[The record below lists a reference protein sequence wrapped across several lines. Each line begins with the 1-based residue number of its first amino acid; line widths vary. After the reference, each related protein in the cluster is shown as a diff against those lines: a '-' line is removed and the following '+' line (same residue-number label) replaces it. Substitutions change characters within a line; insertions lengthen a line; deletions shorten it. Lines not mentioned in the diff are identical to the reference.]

1 MASQRLTLFNRIKD
15 SDIYFSF
22 IKSPTAIVSS
32 VILVIIFFCSFFVEF
47 VAPFNPFDPSSLS
60 LMEAFTPPSWSEK
73 GVAKFI
79 LGTDGQGRDMLS
91 TILYGSR
98 ISLIV
103 GFSAILFSLIL
114 GVTLGLTAGYFGGKY
129 EMIVMRLT
137 DVQLTVPSILMALL
151 VDGIARG
158 IISREMHDVMA
169 IYVLIFAIGISEW
182 PQFARVSRAATL
194 VEKNKDYVSA
204 STIIGVSN
212 ILIMFKHILPNIMR
226 PVLVIGTIGLAL
238 AIIAESTLSFLG
250 VGVPPTTPSLGTL
263 IRIGNDFL
271 FSGEWWITFF
281 PAIFLVLLAF
291 SINLLGELD
300 ERHLESKIK
309 LMSFLKI
316 KNLSVDYKM
325 RRETINAA
333 KNVNIDVNKG
343 EILGLV
349 GESGSGKSTVG
360 NAIINLIDE
369 PGRVSNGSIVLDGI
383 DIHADAQNIVKYR
396 GKKIGLIFQDP
407 QTSLNPILTIG
418 DQLIETMQTH
428 LNLSANDAKNKA
440 INLLKEVGIKD
451 AETRFNNYPHQFS
464 GGMRQRVVI
473 SLALCCEPELLIADE
488 PTTALDV
495 SIQSQILDLI
505 KKLTKERNLAVIL
518 ITHDMG
524 VIAETTDRVAVMKNG
539 DLVEIGP
546 TKELLTK
553 PKEIYT
559 KSLVSSVP
567 PTNKKISRFKIIEK
581 ENKKQSDTNIK
592 ILNRW
597 VKKEISDKDLV
608 KVESLSKTFDDSF
621 FTESSKNSV
630 MAVNDVSFSIKEGQ
644 SFGLVGE
651 SGSGKSTIAKM
662 IVNLFKPSSGDI
674 YFNDVC
680 ITKIKSNKEMLK
692 FRKQIQMIFQ
702 DPYSSLNG
710 RLKVKDIVSE
720 PIKLHNPSVTSKDL
734 DDYIYDLLES
744 VELTQQS
751 AERYPHEFSGGQRQR
766 ISIARALATQ
776 PRLCWFVMNQL
787 LL

>member
-1 MASQRLTLFNRIKD
+1 MT
-15 SDIYFSF
+15 
-22 IKSPTAIVSS
+22 
-32 VILVIIFFCSFFVEF
+32 
-47 VAPFNPFDPSSLS
+47 
-60 LMEAFTPPSWSEK
+60 
-73 GVAKFI
+73 
-79 LGTDGQGRDMLS
+79 
-91 TILYGSR
+91 
-98 ISLIV
+98 
-103 GFSAILFSLIL
+103 
-114 GVTLGLTAGYFGGKY
+114 
-129 EMIVMRLT
+129 
-137 DVQLTVPSILMALL
+137 
-151 VDGIARG
+151 
-158 IISREMHDVMA
+158 
-169 IYVLIFAIGISEW
+169 
-182 PQFARVSRAATL
+182 
-194 VEKNKDYVSA
+194 
-204 STIIGVSN
+204 
-212 ILIMFKHILPNIMR
+212 
-226 PVLVIGTIGLAL
+226 
-238 AIIAESTLSFLG
+238 
-250 VGVPPTTPSLGTL
+250 
-263 IRIGNDFL
+263 
-271 FSGEWWITFF
+271 
-281 PAIFLVLLAF
+281 
-291 SINLLGELD
+291 
-300 ERHLESKIK
+300 
-309 LMSFLKI
+309 FLKI
-316 KNLSVDYKM
+316 SNLSVNYEM
-325 RRETINAA
+325 RRETVYAA
-333 KNVNIDVNKG
+333 KKVNINVEKG

-369 PGRVSNGSIVLDGI
+369 PGKVSEGTIILDRT
-383 DIHADAQNIVKYR
+383 DIYENPENILKLR

-418 DQLIETMQTH
+418 EQLIETIQTH
-428 LNLSANDAKNKA
+428 LKINTEEAKNKA

-524 VIAETTDRVAVMKNG
+524 VISETTSRVAVMKNG

-546 TKELLTK
+546 TKEILTN

-559 KSLVSSVP
+559 KALVSSVP
-567 PTNKKISRFKIIEK
+567 PTNKKINRFKIIEK
-581 ENKKQSDTNIK
+581 ENKSENETNIK

-597 VKKEISDKDLV
+597 TKKEIIDQELV
-608 KVESLSKTFDDSF
+608 KVKNLSKTFDDNF
-621 FTESSKNSV
+621 FTENSKNSV
-630 MAVNDVSFSIKEGQ
+630 MAVDNVSFDIREGE

-662 IVNLFKPSSGDI
+662 IVNLYSPSTGEINFD
-674 YFNDVC
+674 NVC
-680 ITKIKSNKEMLK
+680 ITKIKSNKEMMK

-720 PIKLHNPSVTSKDL
+720 PIKLHNPTISSKDL
-734 DDYIYDLLES
+734 DSYIYDLLES

-776 PRLCWFVMNQL
+776 PRLLVCDEPTSALDVSIQAQILNLLKDLQEQL
-787 LL
+787 NLTILFISHDLPVVRQMCDRIAVLKNGKICEISKTEELFKNPSHNYTKELLKLMPKIESIYN

>member
-1 MASQRLTLFNRIKD
+1 
-15 SDIYFSF
+15 
-22 IKSPTAIVSS
+22 
-32 VILVIIFFCSFFVEF
+32 
-47 VAPFNPFDPSSLS
+47 
-60 LMEAFTPPSWSEK
+60 
-73 GVAKFI
+73 
-79 LGTDGQGRDMLS
+79 
-91 TILYGSR
+91 
-98 ISLIV
+98 
-103 GFSAILFSLIL
+103 
-114 GVTLGLTAGYFGGKY
+114 
-129 EMIVMRLT
+129 
-137 DVQLTVPSILMALL
+137 
-151 VDGIARG
+151 
-158 IISREMHDVMA
+158 
-169 IYVLIFAIGISEW
+169 
-182 PQFARVSRAATL
+182 
-194 VEKNKDYVSA
+194 
-204 STIIGVSN
+204 
-212 ILIMFKHILPNIMR
+212 
-226 PVLVIGTIGLAL
+226 
-238 AIIAESTLSFLG
+238 
-250 VGVPPTTPSLGTL
+250 
-263 IRIGNDFL
+263 
-271 FSGEWWITFF
+271 
-281 PAIFLVLLAF
+281 
-291 SINLLGELD
+291 
-300 ERHLESKIK
+300 
-309 LMSFLKI
+309 MSFLKI
-316 KNLSVDYKM
+316 NNLSVDYEM
-325 RRETINAA
+325 RRETVYAA
-333 KNVNIDVNKG
+333 KNVNIDVNRG

-369 PGRVSNGSIVLDGI
+369 PGKVSNGSIVLDGI
-383 DIHADAQNIVKYR
+383 DIHEDPENITKYR

-418 DQLIETMQTH
+418 EQLIETIQTH
-428 LNLSANDAKNKA
+428 LSLTTEEAKNKA

-451 AETRFNNYPHQFS
+451 AEIRFNNYPHQFS

-505 KKLTKERNLAVIL
+505 KRLTKERNLAVIL

-546 TKELLTK
+546 TKEILTK
-553 PKEIYT
+553 PKKIYT
-559 KSLVSSVP
+559 RSLVSSVP

-581 ENKKQSDTNIK
+581 ENKSQCDTNIK

-597 VKKEISDKDLV
+597 VKKEISNKDLV
-608 KVESLSKTFDDSF
+608 KVKNLSKTFDDSF

-630 MAVNDVSFSIKEGQ
+630 MAVNDVSFNIKEGQ

-662 IVNLFKPSSGDI
+662 IVNLFRPSSGDI

-680 ITKIKSNKEMLK
+680 ITKIKSSKEMMK

-720 PIKLHNPSVTSKDL
+720 PIKLHNPSISTKDL
-734 DDYIYDLLES
+734 NDYIYDLLES

-751 AERYPHEFSGGQRQR
+751 ADRYPHEFSGGQRQR

-776 PRLCWFVMNQL
+776 PRLLVCDEPTSALDVSIQAQILNLVKDLQEQL
-787 LL
+787 NLTILFISHDLPVIRQMCERIAVLKNGEICEVAATEELFIKPTHNYTKELLNLMPKIESIYS